1 MLKLDEE
8 DILYSDDSS
17 FEPSILLATN
27 GGGAHVIINN
37 LSGGLLQSSVSCL
50 GEYGRMIQIGKYDVE
65 ENNSFGMSVFL
76 KNTSFSVV
84 NLDNLV
90 IASKEIKEELQSLIQ
105 QGLKSKVIRPI
116 PRKVV
121 EHQNVLEMLK

>member
-1 MLKLDEE
+1 MN
-8 DILYSDDSS
+8 SDDSS
-17 FEPSILLATN
+17 FESSILLATN

-37 LSGGLLQSSVSCL
+37 LSGGLLQSTVSCL
-50 GEYGRMIQIGKYDVE
+50 AEYGRMIQIGKYDVE

-90 IASKEIKEELQSLIQ
+90 IAAKEIKEELQSLILE
-105 QGLKSKVIRPI
+105 GLQSKVVRPI

-121 EHQNVLEMLK
+121 EHQNVPEMLK